1 MTKPKKKRCP
11 SCQAENSVGRK
22 TCCQCLL
29 PLPRKNK
36 LPDNLQMDS
45 WASSAKSYRNGAR
58 AINSAQLSVLKLN
71 ALGRKPLLFLGNPGR
86 KGKSVGDLI
95 HFIPTDNV
103 LVKDII
109 SKMSKCYELLLTMLQ
124 GCAPQAAVPP
134 LENSGP
140 PAPPVCSQ
148 PPPAPFSSPQTPPSF
163 SNSQPPPSF
172 SSPQTPPSFS
182 NSQPPPSFSSPQTP
196 PSFSNSEP
204 PPSFHNLEPPPSFS
218 NSQPPPSFSSP
229 QTPPSFSNSE
239 PLPSFHNLEPPP
251 SFSNFEPPSFSN
263 SQPSPSFSPQPHPS
277 LSNFEPP
284 SFSNSQPSPSFSPQP
299 HPSLSNF
306 EPPRS
311 PASSSKKRPKI
322 KECRKHKNQK
332 VFLFQRIVDK
342 RVLNGKEEVKVS
354 WTPCPKCGKKWDDS
368 WEPDSQQFS

>member
-148 PPPAPFSSPQTPPSF
+148 PPPEP
-163 SNSQPPPSF
+163 F

-218 NSQPPPSFSSP
+218 NSQPPSFSSPQTPPSFSNSQPPSFSSP
-229 QTPPSFSNSE
+229 QTPPSFSNSQPPSFSNSQPPPSFSDPQTPPSFSNSE
-239 PLPSFHNLEPPP
+239 PPPSFHNLEPPP
-251 SFSNFEPPSFSN
+251 SFSNSQPPSFSN
-263 SQPSPSFSPQPHPS
+263 SQPSPSFSNSQ
-277 LSNFEPP
+277 PP

-322 KECRKHKNQK
+322 KG
-332 VFLFQRIVDK
+332 K
-342 RVLNGKEEVKVS
+342 RRGESLLDTMPQVWEEVGRFMGARQPTV
-354 WTPCPKCGKKWDDS
+354 
-368 WEPDSQQFS
+368 